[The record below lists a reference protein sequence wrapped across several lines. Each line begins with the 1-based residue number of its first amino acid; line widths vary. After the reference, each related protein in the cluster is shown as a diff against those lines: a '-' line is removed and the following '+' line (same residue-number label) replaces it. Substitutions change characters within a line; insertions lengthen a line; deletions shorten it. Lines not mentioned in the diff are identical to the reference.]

1 MEGSDFSLTNAEV
14 PRAIELASRERR
26 PVAVPEHLAQ
36 AGICGQR
43 RNRPRRRLRVH
54 QQITHVETVED
65 GDGNVICAHV
75 ECPACLAR
83 GPQEQIVQNAIDFWN
98 ECEAP
103 PVAAG
108 ERKHG

>member
-1 MEGSDFSLTNAEV
+1 MSETLKLNPCPFCTCKAV
-14 PRAIELASRERR
+14 EL
-26 PVAVPEHLAQ
+26 
-36 AGICGQR
+36 
-43 RNRPRRRLRVH
+43 
-54 QQITHVETVED
+54 ETVED

-83 GPQEQIVQNAIDFWN
+83 GPQEQIVQNAIEFWN

-108 ERKHG
+108 ECKAP